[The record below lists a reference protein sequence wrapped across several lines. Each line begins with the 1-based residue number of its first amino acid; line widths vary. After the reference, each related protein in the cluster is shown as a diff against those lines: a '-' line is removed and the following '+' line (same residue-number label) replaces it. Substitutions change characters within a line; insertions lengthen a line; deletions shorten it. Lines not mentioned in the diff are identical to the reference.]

1 MKDISF
7 YNSVI
12 CRYSEI
18 ALKGK
23 NRWRFEQFLIGRI
36 TKLLKSINGVSVS
49 KIRGRILVNLRG
61 FEVFSE
67 SEITLISESLKRVFG
82 LDSFSFALRVDSE
95 ISLIED
101 TVTSTIDTVV
111 SAVKKQD
118 ITFRVR
124 ARRAYKNFPLS
135 SKEIEIKLADLVL
148 TKFQTFTVNLKEADI
163 TLFVEV
169 HKDKTYLFYDIIHG
183 EGGLPT
189 GSNPPVLSLISGGF
203 DSPVASYMI
212 MRRGVYVDY
221 LTFHSAPFTPDE
233 TIIKIKNLVDVLNK
247 YQGNRKL
254 FICNLLEVQ
263 KIICAETYE
272 SLRTI
277 FYRRYM
283 FRLAELIAK
292 KNNNLAIVTGESV
305 GQVASQTIINLANIE
320 SAIDTLVLRPLIA
333 MDKIDIMNL
342 AKKIGTYDI
351 SKEQTPDSCTV
362 FSPASP
368 STGAQRYKVLNGE
381 KKLNEEELVNLAY
394 ANTSVY
400 DPETKEEMPI
410 DKYFSLINDKDL

>member
-1 MKDISF
+1 MKDTIF

-23 NRWRFEQFLIGRI
+23 NRWKFEQFLIGRI
-36 TKLLKSINGVSVS
+36 TKLLKSINSVSVS
-49 KIRGRILVNLRG
+49 KIRGRILINLRG

-67 SEITLISESLKRVFG
+67 AEISLISDSLKRVFG

-95 ISLIED
+95 INIIENS
-101 TVTSTIDTVV
+101 VSSTIDTIIDK
-111 SAVKKQD
+111 VKKQNLS
-118 ITFRVR
+118 FRVR
-124 ARRAYKNFPLS
+124 ARRAYKKFSLS
-135 SKEIEIKLADLVL
+135 SKEIEIKLADIVL
-148 TKFQTFTVNLKEADI
+148 TKYPNLTVNLKEADV
-163 TLFVEV
+163 TLFIEV
-169 HKDKTYLFYDIIHG
+169 HKDKTYLFYDIIRG

-212 MRRGVYVDY
+212 MRRGVFVDF
-221 LTFHSAPFTPDE
+221 LTFHSAPFTPDR
-233 TIIKIKNLVDVLNK
+233 TVIKIKNLVNILNK

-342 AKKIGTYDI
+342 AEKIGTYDI

-362 FSPASP
+362 FSPTSP

-381 KKLNEEELVNLAY
+381 KKLNEQELIALAY
-394 ANTSVY
+394 ANTTVY
-400 DPETKEEMPI
+400 DPETEEEMPI
-410 DKYFSLINDKDL
+410 DKYFSLINAKNL